1 MHAKVSGLGSVR
13 SCFTVVSLCHNLLLL
28 MVISYFPTSL
38 LVHLVMDLILPFKDF
53 SWIMLLDMVFF
64 FFFLIS
70 CRIIL
75 FWMWCLSNACFL
87 RTEMPAVL
95 NYDIL

>member
-13 SCFTVVSLCHNLLLL
+13 SCFTVVSFCHNLLLL

-53 SWIMLLDMVFF
+53 SWIMLLDMFF
-64 FFFLIS
+64 FFFNFMQNN
-70 CRIIL
+70 IIL
-75 FWMWCLSNACFL
+75 DVVF
-87 RTEMPAVL
+87 V
-95 NYDIL
+95 